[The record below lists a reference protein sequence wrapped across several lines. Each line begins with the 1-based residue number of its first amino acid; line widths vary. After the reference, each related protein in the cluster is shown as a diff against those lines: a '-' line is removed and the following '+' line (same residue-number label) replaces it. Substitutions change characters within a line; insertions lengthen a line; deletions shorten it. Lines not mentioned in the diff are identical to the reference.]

1 MDAFRLVPAPARP
14 APPQPPETAMPPRWV
29 SALRGVG
36 AVALGVA
43 VGHLVA
49 ALTDP
54 ARSPLAAAGSMVVD
68 LTPRWL
74 EQLAVQYLG
83 TNDKPVLLAGLGALV
98 LVLSAAAGL
107 LGRRSRPLGS
117 AAVLLLALASAVASL
132 TRPGASLA
140 DALPSVVG
148 AVAAAAAFRILTR
161 PTPAVREVDEPE
173 VDRAAFAGDAAPR
186 PKGAPTR
193 RSVLAGLVV
202 VGAAAAVAGAIGE
215 SVRRA
220 GASAAAAL
228 RDVVLPA
235 PVDPAASLPADAELG
250 IPGVTPFRIANSD
263 FYRVDTALV
272 VPQVDPSTWSL
283 SVGGMVA
290 APFTL
295 SYDEIL
301 AMPLVERDL
310 TLTCVS
316 NEVGGQYAGNARWLG
331 VRLTDLLSR
340 AGIDPAAEQLLSTS
354 VDGWTASTPI
364 SVALDGRDAI
374 LAVGMNGEPLPAEH
388 GFPARLVVPGLF
400 GFVSATKW
408 VTSIEATT
416 YAAQQ
421 AYWTQRGW
429 DTDAPVRT
437 MARIDVP
444 RPLSTV
450 APGRIAIGGVTWAQH
465 RGIDGVEVQ
474 VDDGPWRV
482 ARLGAAPSDDTW
494 RQWVLAWDAEPG
506 RHVIRV
512 RATDG
517 TGVRQDSERRTPFP
531 SGATGWHEVVV
542 NVA

>member
-1 MDAFRLVPAPARP
+1 MDAFRLVPAPPR
-14 APPQPPETAMPPRWV
+14 PETPSQPDVALPPRWV
-29 SALRGVG
+29 SALRGVV

-43 VGHLVA
+43 VGHLAA

-54 ARSPLAAAGSMVVD
+54 ARSPLAAAGAMVVD

-74 EQLAVQYLG
+74 EQIAVQALG
-83 TNDKPVLLAGLGALV
+83 TNDKPVLLAGLGILV
-98 LVLSAAAGL
+98 AVLSAAAGL
-107 LGRRSRPLGS
+107 LGRRSRPLGTS
-117 AAVLLLALASAVASL
+117 AVLLLALTSAAASL
-132 TRPGASLA
+132 TRPGASLV
-140 DALPSVVG
+140 DALPSIVG
-148 AVAAAAAFRILTR
+148 AVAASVAFRILTR
-161 PTPAVREVDEPE
+161 PDTTMPVADEPGI
-173 VDRAAFAGDAAPR
+173 DRAAFAGDAAPR

-235 PVDPAASLPADAELG
+235 PADPAVALPVDAELG
-250 IPGVTPFRIANSD
+250 IPGITSFRIANPD

-272 VPQVDPSTWSL
+272 VPQVDPATWSL
-283 SVGGMVA
+283 TVGGMVA
-290 APFTL
+290 SPFTL

-331 VRLTDLLSR
+331 VRLTDLLAR
-340 AGIDPAAEQLLSTS
+340 AGIDPGAEQLLSTS

-374 LAVGMNGEPLPAEH
+374 LAVAMNGEPLPAEH

-450 APGRIAIGGVTWAQH
+450 DAGRIAIGGVTWAQH

-482 ARLGAAPSDDTW
+482 ARLGGAPSDDTW

-512 RATDG
+512 RATDS
-517 TGVRQDSERRTPFP
+517 TGARQDSERRTPFP